1 MTRHQAFWRDPDLP
15 FIEVRVVHDG
25 RKVNHAR
32 HLHETFSVG
41 VITGGRSTYENGAH
55 REVVE
60 EGTVVVMN
68 PGDAHVCNAIDG
80 GGWSYLMFYLDADW
94 TGRIQA
100 ELQGGDGRA
109 FRRYDKAAL
118 FAPHLCD
125 AGKQLFAA
133 LNDADSDR
141 LQREIG
147 VVDFIGLLDGELAP
161 GAAPAA
167 DGGLKTERAASYIDA
182 HFAQALRLDEL
193 CAEARLSASY
203 LIRAFK
209 KRYGVA
215 PHEYQTNRR
224 IQFAKARLREQ
235 APLAQVALE
244 AGFADQAHFQRVF
257 KRLAA
262 VTPGQYQ
269 SR

>member
-1 MTRHQAFWRDPDLP
+1 MSRHQAFWRDPDLP
-15 FIEVRVVHDG
+15 FVEVRVVHDG
-25 RKVNHAR
+25 REVNHAR

-41 VITGGRSTYENGAH
+41 VITGGRSSYENGAH

-60 EGTVVVMN
+60 QGTVVVMN

-80 GGWSYLMFYLDADW
+80 GGWSYLMFYLDAEW
-94 TGRIQA
+94 TGRIQ
-100 ELQGGDGRA
+100 GGLRGEEGCA

-118 FAPHLCD
+118 FAPQLCE
-125 AGKQLFAA
+125 AGTQLFAA
-133 LNDADSDR
+133 LTDADGDR

-147 VVDFIGLLDGELAP
+147 VVDFVALLDAELAP
-161 GAAPAA
+161 GVASAT
-167 DGGLKTERAASYIDA
+167 DGGLKTERVAQYIDT

-193 CAEARLSASY
+193 CAEANLSASY

-235 APLAQVALE
+235 MPLAQVALE

-257 KRLAA
+257 KRLSA

>member
-1 MTRHQAFWRDPDLP
+1 MSRHQSFWRDPELP

-25 RKVNHAR
+25 REVNHAR

-41 VITGGRSTYENGAH
+41 IITGGRSTYENGAH
-55 REVVE
+55 SEVVE

-80 GGWSYLMFYLDADW
+80 GGWSYLMFYLEAEW

-100 ELQGGDGRA
+100 DLQGGEGSA

-118 FAPHLCD
+118 FAPHLCE

-133 LNDADSDR
+133 LTDADSDR
-141 LQREIG
+141 LQREIC

-161 GAAPAA
+161 GLAPAME
-167 DGGLKTERAASYIDA
+167 GGLKTERAANYIDA
-182 HFAQALRLDEL
+182 HFAQALRLDEI
-193 CAEARLSASY
+193 CAEANLSASY

-235 APLAQVALE
+235 IPLAQVALE

-257 KRLAA
+257 KRLSA